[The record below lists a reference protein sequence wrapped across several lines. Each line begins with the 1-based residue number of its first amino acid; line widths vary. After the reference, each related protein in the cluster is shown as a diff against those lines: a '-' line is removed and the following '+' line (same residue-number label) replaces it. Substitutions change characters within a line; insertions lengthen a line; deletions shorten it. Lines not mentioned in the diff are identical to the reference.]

1 MSQPRPQGADATIIK
16 FEDRT
21 DLTPEERAEI
31 LAEREKEA
39 EATD

>member
-1 MSQPRPQGADATIIK
+1 MNQPRPQGADATIVK

-21 DLTPEERAEI
+21 DLSPEQRAEI

-39 EATD
+39 KATN

>member
-1 MSQPRPQGADATIIK
+1 MNQPRPQGADATIIK

-21 DLTPEERAEI
+21 DLTPEQRAEI

-39 EATD
+39 EAAD